1 MSRTSNGGVFPG
13 TLWLP
18 SSMSRACCITAVS
31 AQPGVLYMRRPRQP
45 SEAKSSHLDIRPYYK
60 CCCSWQVDR
69 VVGTATSSSFFPFS
83 THFLHF
89 FFSRENREVG
99 NCDVS
104 SLPTPSLTY
113 TVTKEDIEIVYIGL
127 VYTYR
132 KDIRRRTYGS
142 PSCPFFVCVSLLR

>member
-1 MSRTSNGGVFPG
+1 
-13 TLWLP
+13 
-18 SSMSRACCITAVS
+18 
-31 AQPGVLYMRRPRQP
+31 
-45 SEAKSSHLDIRPYYK
+45 
-60 CCCSWQVDR
+60 
-69 VVGTATSSSFFPFS
+69 
-83 THFLHF
+83 
-89 FFSRENREVG
+89 VG

-142 PSCPFFVCVSLLR
+142 PSCPFFCVRSPSALADWSLSLSLSLSLWFYLNVHVHLLYRTCTQHPAL